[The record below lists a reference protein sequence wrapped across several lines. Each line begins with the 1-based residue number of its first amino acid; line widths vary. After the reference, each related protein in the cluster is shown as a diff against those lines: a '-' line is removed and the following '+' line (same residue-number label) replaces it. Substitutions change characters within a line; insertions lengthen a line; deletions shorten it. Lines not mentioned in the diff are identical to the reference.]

1 MNVAERIA
9 GRLASASSWLASF
22 PRRFRRE
29 TSDGAYR
36 PEIDGLRFF
45 AIAFVIFGHSIER
58 ADRFFASYQNS
69 AAAGELDRY
78 LQLAPFGVHLFFAIS
93 GFILATQAIKAN
105 RNPLGAPFL
114 RAYFGRRILRIE
126 PPYFLLLMA
135 TWALISVTG
144 YVPEGTHRF
153 DVEPHSLNVS
163 LFGSL
168 FYVHDLVWGTFPRLF
183 PPGWSLEV
191 EVQFYLLAPLLFWL
205 WSRLTATGARVAMAG
220 GLLAVGA
227 FFSILDL
234 QTIGP
239 LHVGFSLLHAFD
251 FFWLGLIL
259 AYGKAEIVA
268 RVSALSPA
276 FVTALGWS
284 GLALCLL
291 LPAPSPAHPALM
303 PEALR
308 TPAVYLGV
316 AAMFASA
323 LDPRSRFRGFCAR
336 PWISLIGGA
345 CYSIYLVHLQ
355 VIQVLTA
362 LAFRLAPHLPLAG
375 VAAALSVA
383 AVATVAIGLTYYV
396 QIERRFMA
404 RDWPAQAL
412 AAAKRALRF
421 GAAPRPA
428 EFEFG
433 FEIEMP
439 PRAAEAPRP
448 ERLPAPTRRKAA

>member
-1 MNVAERIA
+1 MNMDLAGLDT
-9 GRLASASSWLASF
+9 GRLAGAWSWLASF

-93 GFILATQAIKAN
+93 GFILATQAIKSN

-114 RAYFGRRILRIE
+114 KAYFGRRILRIE
-126 PPYFLLLMA
+126 PPYFLLLIA

-163 LFGSL
+163 LIGSL
-168 FYVHDLVWGTFPRLF
+168 FYIHDLVWGTFPRLF

-205 WSRLTATGARVAMAG
+205 WSRLPQSPARVAMAG

-239 LHVGFSLLHAFD
+239 LHVEFSLLHMFD
-251 FFWLGLIL
+251 FFWLGIIL
-259 AYGKAEIVA
+259 AYGKEGIGA
-268 RVSALSPA
+268 RLSALAPT

-284 GLALCLL
+284 GLALCVL
-291 LPAPSPAHPALM
+291 LPNPSPAHPALI
-303 PEALR
+303 PEVLR
-308 TPAVYLGV
+308 LPSVYLGV

-323 LDPRSRFRGFCAR
+323 LDARSGFRRFCAR

-355 VIQVLTA
+355 VIQVLSA
-362 LAFRLAPHLPLAG
+362 LVFKLAPHLPLIG

-383 AVATVAIGLTYYV
+383 AMATVAVGLTYYV

-404 RDWPAQAL
+404 RDWPARAL
-412 AAAKRALRF
+412 AAAKRALRW
-421 GAAPRPA
+421 GAAAGRT
-428 EFEFG
+428 EFEAA
-433 FEIEMP
+433 P
-439 PRAAEAPRP
+439 LSAEAPRP
-448 ERLPAPTRRKAA
+448 ERRRDPTRSKAA